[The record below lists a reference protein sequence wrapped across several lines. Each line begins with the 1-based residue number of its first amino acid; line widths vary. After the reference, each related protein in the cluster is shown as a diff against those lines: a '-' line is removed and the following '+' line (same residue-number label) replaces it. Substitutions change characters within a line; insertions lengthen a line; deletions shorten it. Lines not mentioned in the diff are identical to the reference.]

1 MSASLFLQN
10 KGDTSRLEIKGE
22 QITIGRHP
30 DCDVCLKSNTV
41 SRYHSRIIVNQDEQY
56 LLEDLGSGNGT
67 FVNDILVKDSFVL
80 SSGDQISVG
89 PFLLEFSSD
98 SEYEQSQQ
106 EGLLT
111 SYGFIPSLKNVSF
124 KPPAIDKSTI
134 LRAAETT
141 GEIDKYQIKPEIK
154 LKAILEISR
163 TIASASDLDSMAEKV
178 LEGLF
183 RIFPAADRGCILLRD
198 QENLRFFPKAI
209 RHRRDNDHEALQ
221 LSRTVLK
228 AVTDDKTGV
237 LSADAANDERFEK
250 SESVSTLTIRSIL
263 CAPMLGLDGSV
274 IGIINLDTQLAG
286 QMFSEDDLEL
296 LMVIAGQTALSYE
309 SARLMISH
317 VEKQRYDNEMEIA
330 ARVQKG
336 LLPAKIPQ
344 ISGYEFFV
352 SYEAARAVGGD
363 YYDFIQTDESLIW
376 FALGDVAGK
385 GVPASLVMSRVCSAV
400 RSTVEFVTDVTDAVH
415 RVNHHVDE
423 SAHDGRF
430 ITFILGQIDLEQ
442 NLVSFVNA
450 GHLVPLLLAA
460 DGTLRELVA
469 DHPSVPLG
477 VMEDYDYQTIQHQFQ
492 PGERMILFT
501 DGVTE
506 AMNEERELFGIDRLK
521 VAIQES
527 KAGSE
532 NLGTAI
538 LQDVRTFVGQNEQY
552 DDMTLVIIGRDPVEI
567 KK

>member
-10 KGDTSRLEIKGE
+10 NGDSSRLEIKGK
-22 QITIGRHP
+22 QVTLGRHP
-30 DCDVCLKSNTV
+30 DCEVCLKSNTV
-41 SRYHSRIIVNQDEQY
+41 SRHHARITASAEGEYQI
-56 LLEDLGSGNGT
+56 EDLGSGNGT
-67 FVNDILVKDSFVL
+67 FVNDVPVNDPLVL
-80 SSGDQISVG
+80 QTGDQISIG

-98 SEYEQSQQ
+98 EEYESSQH

-111 SYGFIPSLKNVSF
+111 SYGLIPSLKNVSVR
-124 KPPAIDKSTI
+124 PPSSDKSTI
-134 LRAAETT
+134 LRASET
-141 GEIDKYQIKPEIK
+141 GSGLNHFEIKPEIK

-163 TIASASDLDSMAEKV
+163 TIATATDLDSMAERV

-183 RIFPAADRGCILLRD
+183 HIFPAADRGCILLHD
-198 QENLRFFPKAI
+198 HDNQRFFPKAV
-209 RHRRDNDHEALQ
+209 RHRREDDLEALQ

-228 AVTDDKTGV
+228 AVTDNKTGV

-286 QMFSEDDLEL
+286 QMFSDDDLEL
-296 LMVIAGQTALSYE
+296 LMVIAGQAALSYE

-336 LLPAKIPQ
+336 LLPAKIPHVP
-344 ISGYEFFV
+344 GYEFFV

-363 YYDFIQTDESLIW
+363 YYDFIQTTDSLIW

-400 RSTVEFVTDVTDAVH
+400 RSTVEFVTDVADAVH
-415 RVNHHVDE
+415 RVNHHIDE

-430 ITFILGQIDLEQ
+430 ITFILGQIELTENQ
-442 NLVSFVNA
+442 VSFVNA
-450 GHLVPLLLAA
+450 GHLEPLLLEAN
-460 DGTLRELVA
+460 GTLRELSG

-477 VMEDYDYQTIQHQFQ
+477 VMDDYEYRSIQHHLK
-492 PGERMILFT
+492 PGEQLILYT

-506 AMNEERELFGIDRLK
+506 AMNEEREQFGIERLK
-521 VAIQES
+521 TVIRNFPLNTAELGEQIL
-527 KAGSE
+527 KAVKVF
-532 NLGTAI
+532 T
-538 LQDVRTFVGQNEQY
+538 GQAEQY
-552 DDMTLVIIGRDPVEI
+552 DDLTLVIIGRSPE
-567 KK
+567 

>member
-1 MSASLFLQN
+1 MSASLFLQKN
-10 KGDTSRLEIKGE
+10 GDTSRLKIKGE
-22 QITIGRHP
+22 QVTLGRHP
-30 DCDVCLKSNTV
+30 DCDVCLKSNIV
-41 SRYHSRIIVNQDEQY
+41 SRYHARIQVSEDDQY

-67 FVNDILVKDSFVL
+67 FVNDALVKDPVAL
-80 SSGDQISVG
+80 VSGDQIAIG
-89 PFLLEFSSD
+89 PFLLEFSNDSD
-98 SEYEQSQQ
+98 TEQSQP

-111 SYGFIPSLKNVSF
+111 SHGFIPSLKTVTF
-124 KPPAIDKSTI
+124 KSPAIDKSTI
-134 LRAAETT
+134 LRAVEPS
-141 GEIDKYQIKPEIK
+141 GEIENYQIKPEIK

-183 RIFPAADRGCILLRD
+183 HVFPAADRGCILLRD
-198 QENLRFFPKAI
+198 RENLRFFPKAI
-209 RHRRDNDHEALQ
+209 RHRRENDHETLQ

-228 AVTDDKTGV
+228 AVTDNKTGV
-237 LSADAANDERFEK
+237 LSADAANDERFQK

-286 QMFSEDDLEL
+286 QMFSDDDLEL

-317 VEKQRYDNEMEIA
+317 AEKERYDNEMEIA

-336 LLPAKIPQ
+336 LLPSKIPE
-344 ISGYEFFV
+344 IAGYDFFV

-363 YYDFIQTDESLIW
+363 YYDFIQTSERLVW

-400 RSTVEFVTDVTDAVH
+400 RSTVDFVTDVTDAVH
-415 RVNHHVDE
+415 RINHHVDE

-430 ITFILGQIDLEQ
+430 ITFILGQIDLSE

-450 GHLVPLLLAA
+450 GHLVPLLLEA
-460 DGTLRELVA
+460 DGTLRELKA
-469 DHPSVPLG
+469 DRPSVPLG
-477 VMEDYDYQTIQHQFQ
+477 VVEDYDYQMIQYPLQ
-492 PGERMILFT
+492 PGEQLILFT

-506 AMNEERELFGIDRLK
+506 AMNAEREQFGVDRLK
-521 VAIQES
+521 TAIHES
-527 KAGSE
+527 KPGSGE
-532 NLGTAI
+532 LGASI
-538 LQDVRTFVGQNEQY
+538 LDSVKSFVGECEQY
-552 DDMTLVIIGRDPVEI
+552 DDLTLVIIGRDAVEI

>member
-10 KGDTSRLEIKGE
+10 NGNSSRLEIKE
-22 QITIGRHP
+22 KQVTLGRHP
-30 DCDVCLKSNTV
+30 DCEVCLKSNTV
-41 SRYHSRIIVNQDEQY
+41 SRYHARISLIEEGLYQ
-56 LLEDLGSGNGT
+56 LEDLGSGNGT
-67 FVNDILVKDSFVL
+67 FVNNILVRDPVEL
-80 SSGDQISVG
+80 QSGDSISIG
-89 PFLLEFSSD
+89 PFLLEFSRD
-98 SEYEQSQQ
+98 AEYENNQQ

-111 SYGFIPSLKNVSF
+111 SYGLIPSLKNVSV
-124 KPPAIDKSTI
+124 KPTAKDKSTI
-134 LRAAETT
+134 LRATETNS
-141 GEIDKYQIKPEIK
+141 DLSQFQIKPEIK

-183 RIFPAADRGCILLRD
+183 HIFPAADRGCILLRD
-198 QENLRFFPKAI
+198 RENLRFFPKAV
-209 RHRRDNDHEALQ
+209 RHRRENDHEALQ

-228 AVTDDKTGV
+228 AVTDNKTGV

-336 LLPAKIPQ
+336 LLPAIIPRV
-344 ISGYEFFV
+344 SGYEFFV

-363 YYDFIQTDESLIW
+363 YYDFIHPEENLIW

-415 RVNHHVDE
+415 RVNHHIDE
-423 SAHDGRF
+423 AAHDGRF
-430 ITFILGQIDLEQ
+430 ITFILGQIDLTQ

-450 GHLVPLLLAA
+450 GHLNPLLLSANGTLTELAA
-460 DGTLRELVA
+460 DQ
-469 DHPSVPLG
+469 PSVPLG
-477 VMEDYDYQTIQHQFQ
+477 VMDEYEYQAIQHQLN
-492 PGERMILFT
+492 PGERLILFT

-506 AMNEERELFGIDRLK
+506 AMNVERELFGLERLK
-521 VAIQES
+521 A
-527 KAGSE
+527 
-532 NLGTAI
+532 AI
-538 LQDVRTFVGQNEQY
+538 LKSKSKPDKLGDHILQAVETFAGQAEQY
-552 DDMTLVIIGRDPVEI
+552 DDMTLVIIGRDQS
-567 KK
+567 

>member
-10 KGDTSRLEIKGE
+10 NGDTSRLEIKGE
-22 QITIGRHP
+22 QITLGRHP

-41 SRYHSRIIVNQDEQY
+41 SRYHARIIVNEDEQY

-67 FVNDILVKDSFVL
+67 FINNLLVKDPVEL
-80 SSGDQISVG
+80 LSGDQISIG
-89 PFLLEFSSD
+89 PFLLEYSSD
-98 SEYEQSQQ
+98 SEFEKSQN

-111 SYGFIPSLKNVSF
+111 SYGFIPSLKNVSLR
-124 KPPAIDKSTI
+124 PPAIDKSTI
-134 LRAAETT
+134 LRSSEPS
-141 GEIDKYQIKPEIK
+141 GEIESYQIKPEIK
-154 LKAILEISR
+154 LKAILKISR

-183 RIFPAADRGCILLRD
+183 QIFPAADRGCILLRD

-228 AVTDDKTGV
+228 AVTDNKTGV
-237 LSADAANDERFEK
+237 LSADATNDERFEH

-263 CAPMLGLDGSV
+263 CAPMLGMDGSV
-274 IGIINLDTQLAG
+274 IGIINLDTQIAG

-336 LLPAKIPQ
+336 LLPAKIPE
-344 ISGYEFFV
+344 IAGYDFFV

-363 YYDFIQTDESLIW
+363 YYDLIKTDESLIW

-415 RVNHHVDE
+415 RINHHIDE

-430 ITFILGQIDLEQ
+430 ITFILGQIDLTQ
-442 NLVSFVNA
+442 NQVSFVNA
-450 GHLVPLLLAA
+450 GHLVPLLFEP
-460 DGTLRELVA
+460 DGTLRELTG

-492 PGERMILFT
+492 PGERLILFT

-506 AMNEERELFGIDRLK
+506 AMNTEREQFGLDRLK
-521 VAIQES
+521 AAIRES
-527 KAGSE
+527 KSGSSM
-532 NLGTAI
+532 LGTSI
-538 LQDVRTFVGQNEQY
+538 LQAVKTFVGQNEQY
-552 DDMTLVIIGRDPVEI
+552 DDLTLVIIGRDPA
-567 KK
+567 

>member
-10 KGDTSRLEIKGE
+10 NGNSSRLEIKGK
-22 QITIGRHP
+22 QVTLGRHP
-30 DCDVCLKSNTV
+30 DCEVCLKSNTV
-41 SRYHSRIIVNQDEQY
+41 SRYHARITVGKDEQY
-56 LLEDLGSGNGT
+56 RLEDLGSGNGT
-67 FVNDILVKDSFVL
+67 FVNNTLVKDPVAL
-80 SSGDQISVG
+80 QSGDQISIG

-98 SEYEQSQQ
+98 AEYENSQH

-111 SYGFIPSLKNVSF
+111 SYGLIPSLKNVSVR
-124 KPPAIDKSTI
+124 PPAVDKPTI
-134 LRAAETT
+134 LRASGTT
-141 GEIDKYQIKPEIK
+141 TDIDQYQIKPEIK

-163 TIASASDLDSMAEKV
+163 TIASATDLDSMAEKV

-183 RIFPAADRGCILLRD
+183 HIFPAADRGCILLRD
-198 QENLRFFPKAI
+198 RENLRFFPKAI

-228 AVTDDKTGV
+228 AVTDNKTGV

-263 CAPMLGLDGSV
+263 CAPMLGRDGGV

-296 LMVIAGQTALSYE
+296 LMVIAGQAALSYE

-330 ARVQKG
+330 ARVQRG
-336 LLPAKIPQ
+336 LLPEKIPQ
-344 ISGYEFFV
+344 IPGYEFFV

-363 YYDFIQTDESLIW
+363 YYDFIQTDDSLIW

-415 RVNHHVDE
+415 RINHHIDE

-430 ITFILGQIDLEQ
+430 ITFILGQIDLTQ
-442 NLVSFVNA
+442 NLISFVNA
-450 GHLVPLLLAA
+450 GHLVPLLFEANGMITELTA
-460 DGTLRELVA
+460 DS
-469 DHPSVPLG
+469 PSVPLG
-477 VMEDYDYQTIQHQFQ
+477 VMEDYEYKTIQHRLK
-492 PGERMILFT
+492 PGERLILFT

-506 AMNEERELFGIDRLK
+506 AMNLEREQFGIERLK
-521 VAIQES
+521 AAIRKS
-527 KAGSE
+527 PAGSSE
-532 NLGTAI
+532 LGSRI
-538 LQDVRTFVGQNEQY
+538 LRAVKKFVGQNEQY
-552 DDMTLVIIGRDPVEI
+552 DDLTLVVIGRDPAQ
-567 KK
+567 

>member
-10 KGDTSRLEIKGE
+10 NGSSSRLEITGE
-22 QITIGRHP
+22 QMTLGRHP
-30 DCDVCLKSNTV
+30 DCDICLKSNTV
-41 SRYHSRIIVNQDEQY
+41 SRYHARISVLDEERFE
-56 LLEDLGSGNGT
+56 LEDLGSGNGT
-67 FVNDILVKDSFVL
+67 FVNNQLVNDPVL
-80 SSGDQISVG
+80 LQSGDQISIG

-98 SEYEQSQQ
+98 AEYETEQH

-111 SYGFIPSLKNVSF
+111 AYGLIPSLKNVSV
-124 KPPAIDKSTI
+124 KPPAVDKSTI
-134 LRAAETT
+134 LRSS
-141 GEIDKYQIKPEIK
+141 GSNDDFDQYQVKPEIK

-163 TIASASDLDSMAEKV
+163 TIATASDLDMMAERV

-183 RIFPAADRGCILLRD
+183 HIFPAADRGCILLHDRSN
-198 QENLRFFPKAI
+198 QRFLPKAV
-209 RHRRDNDHEALQ
+209 RHRRDDDQEALQ

-228 AVTDDKTGV
+228 TVIDNKTGV

-286 QMFSEDDLEL
+286 QMFSNDDLEL
-296 LMVIAGQTALSYE
+296 LMVIASQTALSYE

-336 LLPAKIPQ
+336 LLPAKIPEVP
-344 ISGYEFFV
+344 GYEFFV

-363 YYDFIQTDESLIW
+363 YYDLIQTEDDLVW

-400 RSTVEFVTDVTDAVH
+400 RSTVEFVPDVADAVH
-415 RVNHHVDE
+415 RVNHHIDE
-423 SAHDGRF
+423 AAHDGRF
-430 ITFILGQIDLEQ
+430 ITFILGQIRLSRDL
-442 NLVSFVNA
+442 VTFVNA
-450 GHLVPLLLAA
+450 GHLEPLLLQA
-460 DGTLRELVA
+460 DGTLRELSA
-469 DHPSVPLG
+469 DQPSIPLG
-477 VMEDYDYQTIQHQFQ
+477 VMDDYEYEALTHVLQ
-492 PGERMILFT
+492 PGEQLILYT

-506 AMNEERELFGIDRLK
+506 AMNEDRELFGIERLK
-521 VAIQES
+521 S
-527 KAGSE
+527 
-532 NLGTAI
+532 AI
-538 LQDVRTFVGQNEQY
+538 LEPAASPAERGPQILQAVKQFVGQHEQY
-552 DDMTLVIIGRDPVEI
+552 DDLTLVIIG
-567 KK
+567 KSAAQ

>member
-10 KGDTSRLEIKGE
+10 NGSSSRLEITGN
-22 QITIGRHP
+22 QMTLGRHP
-30 DCDVCLKSNTV
+30 ECDICLKSNTV
-41 SRYHSRIIVNQDEQY
+41 SRYHARISVLDEERY
-56 LLEDLGSGNGT
+56 ELEDLGSGNGT
-67 FVNDILVKDSFVL
+67 FVNSHPIQDPVL
-80 SSGDQISVG
+80 LHSGDQISIG

-98 SEYEQSQQ
+98 AEYQAEQH

-111 SYGFIPSLKNVSF
+111 SYGMIPSLKNVSV
-124 KPPAIDKSTI
+124 KPPATDKSTI
-134 LRAAETT
+134 LRST
-141 GEIDKYQIKPEIK
+141 GSNSDLDQYQVKPEIK

-163 TIASASDLDSMAEKV
+163 TIATASDLDSMAERV

-183 RIFPAADRGCILLRD
+183 HIFPAADRGCILLRD
-198 QENLRFFPKAI
+198 RDNQRFLPKAV
-209 RHRRDNDHEALQ
+209 RHRREDDQEALQ

-228 AVTDDKTGV
+228 AAIDNKTGV
-237 LSADAANDERFEK
+237 LSADAANDERFVK

-286 QMFSEDDLEL
+286 QMFSDDDLEL

-336 LLPAKIPQ
+336 LLPAKIPE
-344 ISGYEFFV
+344 IPGYEFFV

-363 YYDFIQTDESLIW
+363 YYDLIQTEEDLVW

-400 RSTVEFVTDVTDAVH
+400 RSTVEFVPNVADAVH
-415 RVNHHVDE
+415 RVNHHIDE
-423 SAHDGRF
+423 AAHDGRF
-430 ITFILGQIDLEQ
+430 ITFILGQIDLPR
-442 NLVSFVNA
+442 NLVTFVNA
-450 GHLVPLLLAA
+450 GHLEPLLLQTN
-460 DGTLRELVA
+460 GTLCELSA
-469 DHPSVPLG
+469 DRPSVPLG
-477 VMEDYDYQTIQHQFQ
+477 VMDDYEYEALTHVLQ
-492 PGERMILFT
+492 PGEQLILYT

-506 AMNEERELFGIDRLK
+506 AMNDQQELFGIERLK
-521 VAIQES
+521 AAIR
-527 KAGSE
+527 KANAGPAE
-532 NLGTAI
+532 LGPQI
-538 LQDVRTFVGQNEQY
+538 LKAVKKFVGQHEQY
-552 DDMTLVIIGRDPVEI
+552 DDLTLVIIGREAAQ
-567 KK
+567 

>member
-1 MSASLFLQN
+1 MSASLFLQKN
-10 KGDTSRLEIKGE
+10 GNSSKLEIKGE
-22 QITIGRHP
+22 RVTIGRHP

-41 SRYHSRIIVNQDEQY
+41 SRYHARITVSDGDEY

-67 FVNDILVKDSFVL
+67 FVNNLIVKESVSL
-80 SSGDQISVG
+80 LSGDQISIG

-98 SEYEQSQQ
+98 SEYEKSQH

-111 SYGFIPSLKNVSF
+111 SYGFIPSLKNVSLR
-124 KPPAIDKSTI
+124 PTTNDKSTI
-134 LRAAETT
+134 LRSAETT
-141 GEIDKYQIKPEIK
+141 GEVTKYQIKPEIK

-183 RIFPAADRGCILLRD
+183 SIFPAADRGCILLRD
-198 QENLRFFPKAI
+198 RENLRFFPKAI
-209 RHRRDNDHEALQ
+209 RHRRENDHESLQ

-228 AVTDDKTGV
+228 AVTDKKTGV
-237 LSADAANDERFEK
+237 LSADATNDERFEK

-263 CAPMLGLDGSV
+263 CAPMLGLDGGV

-330 ARVQKG
+330 ARVQKA

-344 ISGYEFFV
+344 ISGYDFFV

-400 RSTVEFVTDVTDAVH
+400 RSTVEFVTDVTDAVY
-415 RVNHHVDE
+415 RVNHHIDE

-430 ITFILGQIDLEQ
+430 ITFILGQIDLTQ

-450 GHLVPLLLAA
+450 GHLVPLLFGA
-460 DGTLRELVA
+460 DGTISELKA

-477 VMEDYDYQTIQHQFQ
+477 VLEDYDSQMIQHQFQ
-492 PGERMILFT
+492 PGERLILFT

-506 AMNEERELFGIDRLK
+506 AMNEEREQFGVDRLK
-521 VAIQES
+521 AAILES
-527 KAGSE
+527 EAGSAQ
-532 NLGTAI
+532 LGDSILRAI
-538 LQDVRTFVGQNEQY
+538 KTFVGQSEQY
-552 DDMTLVIIGRDPVEI
+552 DDLTLVIIGRDPV
-567 KK
+567 

>member
-1 MSASLFLQN
+1 MSASLYLQN
-10 KGDTSRLEIKGE
+10 NGDSSRLEIKGE
-22 QITIGRHP
+22 QITLGRHP
-30 DCDVCLKSNTV
+30 DCNVCLKSNTV
-41 SRYHSRIIVNQDEQY
+41 SRYHARINVSEDEQY

-67 FVNDILVKDSFVL
+67 FVNNVLVKDPVVL
-80 SSGDQISVG
+80 LSGDQISIG

-98 SEYEQSQQ
+98 SEYEKSPN

-111 SYGFIPSLKNVSF
+111 SYGFIPSLKNVSLR
-124 KPPAIDKSTI
+124 PPAIDKSTI
-134 LRAAETT
+134 LRASEPS
-141 GEIDKYQIKPEIK
+141 GEIESYQIKPEIK
-154 LKAILEISR
+154 LKAILKISR

-183 RIFPAADRGCILLRD
+183 HIFPAADRGCILLRD
-198 QENLRFFPKAI
+198 QEKLRFFPKAI
-209 RHRRDNDHEALQ
+209 RHRRENDHEALQ

-228 AVTDDKTGV
+228 AVTDNKTGV
-237 LSADAANDERFEK
+237 LSADAANDERFEL
-250 SESVSTLTIRSIL
+250 SESVSTLTLRSIL
-263 CAPMLGLDGSV
+263 CAPMLGMDGSV

-336 LLPAKIPQ
+336 LLPAKIPE
-344 ISGYEFFV
+344 IAGYDFFA

-363 YYDFIQTDESLIW
+363 YYDLIKTDESLIW

-415 RVNHHVDE
+415 RVNHHIDE

-430 ITFILGQIDLEQ
+430 ITFILGQIDLTR
-442 NLVSFVNA
+442 NLISFVNA
-450 GHLVPLLLAA
+450 GHLVPLLFEP
-460 DGTLRELVA
+460 DGTLRELMG

-492 PGERMILFT
+492 PGERLILFT

-506 AMNEERELFGIDRLK
+506 AMNEEREQFGLDRLK
-521 VAIQES
+521 AAILES
-527 KAGSE
+527 KTGSSK
-532 NLGTAI
+532 LGASI
-538 LQDVRTFVGQNEQY
+538 LQAVKTFVGQNEQY
-552 DDMTLVIIGRDPVEI
+552 DDLTLVIIGRDPA
-567 KK
+567 

>member
-22 QITIGRHP
+22 QVTIGRHP
-30 DCDVCLKSNTV
+30 DCDICLKSNTV
-41 SRYHSRIIVNQDEQY
+41 SRYHARITVSQDEQY

-67 FVNDILVKDSFVL
+67 FVNNLLIKDSVAL
-80 SSGDQISVG
+80 LSGDQISIG

-98 SEYEQSQQ
+98 SEYEKSQQ

-111 SYGFIPSLKNVSF
+111 SYGFIPSLKNVSI
-124 KPPAIDKSTI
+124 KPPGVDKSTI
-134 LRAAETT
+134 MRAAETT

-154 LKAILEISR
+154 LKAILKISR

-183 RIFPAADRGCILLRD
+183 QIFPAADRGCILLRD

-209 RHRRDNDHEALQ
+209 RHRRDNDHESLQ

-228 AVTDDKTGV
+228 AVTDKKTGV
-237 LSADAANDERFEK
+237 LSADTANDERFEN

-263 CAPMLGLDGSV
+263 CVPMLGLDGSV
-274 IGIINLDTQLAG
+274 IGIINLDTQIAG

-296 LMVIAGQTALSYE
+296 LMVIAGQAALSYE

-363 YYDFIQTDESLIW
+363 YYDFIQTDDNLIW

-385 GVPASLVMSRVCSAV
+385 GVPASLVMSRVCSTV

-415 RVNHHVDE
+415 RVNHHIDE

-430 ITFILGQIDLEQ
+430 ITFILGQIDLTQ

-450 GHLVPLLLAA
+450 GHLAPLLFDA
-460 DGTLRELVA
+460 DGALSELMA
-469 DHPSVPLG
+469 GHPNVPLG
-477 VMEDYDYQTIQHQFQ
+477 VMEDYDYQMIQHQFQ
-492 PGERMILFT
+492 PGE
-501 DGVTE
+501 
-506 AMNEERELFGIDRLK
+506 
-521 VAIQES
+521 
-527 KAGSE
+527 
-532 NLGTAI
+532 
-538 LQDVRTFVGQNEQY
+538 
-552 DDMTLVIIGRDPVEI
+552 
-567 KK
+567 

>member
-10 KGDTSRLEIKGE
+10 NGSSSRLEITGD
-22 QITIGRHP
+22 QVTLGRHP
-30 DCDVCLKSNTV
+30 DCDICLKSNIV
-41 SRYHSRIIVNQDEQY
+41 SRYHARISVLAEERY
-56 LLEDLGSGNGT
+56 ELEDLGSGNGT
-67 FVNDILVKDSFVL
+67 FVNSQPIHDPVL
-80 SSGDQISVG
+80 LQSGDQISIG

-98 SEYEQSQQ
+98 ADYETEQH

-111 SYGFIPSLKNVSF
+111 SYGLIPSLRNVSVR
-124 KPPAIDKSTI
+124 PPATDKSTI
-134 LRAAETT
+134 LRST
-141 GEIDKYQIKPEIK
+141 GSSKDFDQYQVKPEIK

-163 TIASASDLDSMAEKV
+163 TIATATDLDSMAERV

-183 RIFPAADRGCILLRD
+183 HIFPAADRGCILLHDRD
-198 QENLRFFPKAI
+198 NQRFLPKAV
-209 RHRRDNDHEALQ
+209 RHRRDDDQEALQ

-228 AVTDDKTGV
+228 TVIDNKTGV

-286 QMFSEDDLEL
+286 QMFSDDDLEL

-336 LLPAKIPQ
+336 LLPARIPE
-344 ISGYEFFV
+344 IPGYEFFV

-363 YYDFIQTDESLIW
+363 YYDLIQTEENLVW

-400 RSTVEFVTDVTDAVH
+400 RSTVEFVPNVADAVH
-415 RVNHHVDE
+415 RVNHHIDE
-423 SAHDGRF
+423 AAHDGRF
-430 ITFILGQIDLEQ
+430 ITFILGQIDLQ
-442 NLVSFVNA
+442 RDLVTFVNA
-450 GHLVPLLLAA
+450 GHLEPLLLQR
-460 DGTLRELVA
+460 DGTLSELSA
-469 DHPSVPLG
+469 ERPSIPLG
-477 VMEDYDYQTIQHQFQ
+477 VLDDYEYEALTHVLQ
-492 PGERMILFT
+492 PGEQLILYT

-506 AMNEERELFGIDRLK
+506 AMNEQQELFGIERLK
-521 VAIQES
+521 
-527 KAGSE
+527 
-532 NLGTAI
+532 TAI
-538 LQDVRTFVGQNEQY
+538 READAGPAELGPHILNAVKQFVGQYEQY
-552 DDMTLVIIGRDPVEI
+552 DDLTLVIIGREAT
-567 KK
+567 

>member
-10 KGDTSRLEIKGE
+10 NGNSSRLELKGN
-22 QITIGRHP
+22 QVSLGRHP
-30 DCDVCLKSNTV
+30 DCEVCLKSNTV
-41 SRYHSRIIVNQDEQY
+41 SRYHARISLIEEGLYQ
-56 LLEDLGSGNGT
+56 LEDLGSGNGT
-67 FVNDILVKDSFVL
+67 FVNNVLVKDPVEL
-80 SSGDQISVG
+80 QSGDQISIG

-98 SEYEQSQQ
+98 TEYEYNQQ

-111 SYGFIPSLKNVSF
+111 SYGLIPSLKNVSVR
-124 KPPAIDKSTI
+124 PPAKDKSTI
-134 LRAAETT
+134 LRAT
-141 GEIDKYQIKPEIK
+141 GTNSDLNQYQIKPEIK

-163 TIASASDLDSMAEKV
+163 TIASASDLDSMAAKV

-183 RIFPAADRGCILLRD
+183 HIFPAADRGCILLRD
-198 QENLRFFPKAI
+198 QENLRFFPKAV
-209 RHRRDNDHEALQ
+209 RHRRENDHEALQ

-228 AVTDDKTGV
+228 AVTDNKTGV
-237 LSADAANDERFEK
+237 LSADAANDERFVK

-263 CAPMLGLDGSV
+263 CAPLLGLDGSV

-336 LLPAKIPQ
+336 LLPAKIPEV
-344 ISGYEFFV
+344 SGYEFFV
-352 SYEAARAVGGD
+352 SYKAARAVGGD
-363 YYDFIQTDESLIW
+363 YYDFIQPDENLIW

-415 RVNHHVDE
+415 RVNHHIDE
-423 SAHDGRF
+423 AAHDGRF
-430 ITFILGQIDLEQ
+430 ITFILGQIDLTQ
-442 NLVSFVNA
+442 NQVSFVNA
-450 GHLVPLLLAA
+450 GHLNPLLLAVNGALHELAA
-460 DGTLRELVA
+460 DQ
-469 DHPSVPLG
+469 PSMPLG
-477 VMEDYDYQTIQHQFQ
+477 VMDDYEYQAIQHRLN
-492 PGERMILFT
+492 PGEQLILFT

-506 AMNEERELFGIDRLK
+506 AMNEEREQFGIERLK
-521 VAIQES
+521 ATILES
-527 KAGSE
+527 KSNPGK
-532 NLGTAI
+532 LGTHI
-538 LQDVRTFVGQNEQY
+538 LKAVKAFAGQAEQY
-552 DDMTLVIIGRDPVEI
+552 DDMTLLIIGRDHA
-567 KK
+567 

>member
-10 KGDTSRLEIKGE
+10 KGDTSRLEIKGD
-22 QITIGRHP
+22 QVTIGRHP

-41 SRYHSRIIVNQDEQY
+41 SRYHSRIIVSQDEQY
-56 LLEDLGSGNGT
+56 LLDDLGSGNGT
-67 FVNDILVKDSFVL
+67 FVNDILVKDSVVL

-89 PFLLEFSSD
+89 PFLLEFSND

-124 KPPAIDKSTI
+124 KPPSIDKSTI

-183 RIFPAADRGCILLRD
+183 HIFPAADRGCILLRD

-209 RHRRDNDHEALQ
+209 RHRRDNDHESLQ

-228 AVTDDKTGV
+228 AVTDNKTGV
-237 LSADAANDERFEK
+237 LSADTANDERFVK

-344 ISGYEFFV
+344 ISGYDFFV

-430 ITFILGQIDLEQ
+430 ITFILGQINLEQ
-442 NLVSFVNA
+442 NRVSFVNA
-450 GHLVPLLLAA
+450 GHLVPLLLEA
-460 DGTLRELVA
+460 DGTLRELMA

-506 AMNEERELFGIDRLK
+506 AMNDERELFGIDRLK
-521 VAIQES
+521 VAIQEA

-538 LQDVRTFVGQNEQY
+538 LHAVRTFVGQSEQY

>member
-10 KGDTSRLEIKGE
+10 NGDSTRLEIKGK
-22 QITIGRHP
+22 QVTLGRHP
-30 DCDVCLKSNTV
+30 ECEVCLKSNTV
-41 SRYHSRIIVNQDEQY
+41 SRYHARITVAAEEVYQI
-56 LLEDLGSGNGT
+56 EDLGSGNGT
-67 FVNDILVKDSFVL
+67 FVNDVPVKDPVVL
-80 SSGDQISVG
+80 QSGDQISIG

-98 SEYEQSQQ
+98 EDYENSPH

-111 SYGFIPSLKNVSF
+111 SYGLIPSLKTVSVR
-124 KPPAIDKSTI
+124 PPATDKSTI
-134 LRAAETT
+134 LRASES
-141 GEIDKYQIKPEIK
+141 GSGLSRFQIKPEIK

-163 TIASASDLDSMAEKV
+163 TIATATDLDSMAERV

-183 RIFPAADRGCILLRD
+183 HIFPAADRGCILLRD
-198 QENLRFFPKAI
+198 HDNQRFFPKAV
-209 RHRRDNDHEALQ
+209 RHRREDDLEALQ

-228 AVTDDKTGV
+228 AVTDNKTGV

-286 QMFSEDDLEL
+286 QMFSDDDLEL
-296 LMVIAGQTALSYE
+296 LMVIAGQAALSYE

-336 LLPAKIPQ
+336 LLPAKIPHVP
-344 ISGYEFFV
+344 GYEFFV

-363 YYDFIQTDESLIW
+363 YYDFIQTSDSLIW

-385 GVPASLVMSRVCSAV
+385 GVPASLVMSRVCSSV
-400 RSTVEFVTDVTDAVH
+400 RSTVEFVTDVADAVH
-415 RVNHHVDE
+415 RVNHHIDE
-423 SAHDGRF
+423 AAHDGRF
-430 ITFILGQIDLEQ
+430 ITFILGQIVLTE

-450 GHLVPLLLAA
+450 GHLEPLLWEA
-460 DGTLRELVA
+460 DGTLRELSA

-477 VMEDYDYQTIQHQFQ
+477 VMDDYEYESLQHQLK
-492 PGERMILFT
+492 PGEQLILYT

-506 AMNEERELFGIDRLK
+506 AMNEERDQFGIERLK
-521 VAIQES
+521 SVILDSQRSPAE
-527 KAGSE
+527 
-532 NLGTAI
+532 LGEQI
-538 LQDVRTFVGQNEQY
+538 LQAVRAFAGQAEQY
-552 DDMTLVIIGRDPVEI
+552 DDLTLVIIGRMP
-567 KK
+567 

>member
-10 KGDTSRLEIKGE
+10 NGNSSRLELKGR
-22 QITIGRHP
+22 QVTLGRHP
-30 DCDVCLKSNTV
+30 DCEVCLKSNTV
-41 SRYHSRIIVNQDEQY
+41 SRYHARISLVEDGLYQ
-56 LLEDLGSGNGT
+56 LEDLGSGNGT
-67 FVNDILVKDSFVL
+67 FVNNVLVRDPVPL
-80 SSGDQISVG
+80 QSGDSISIG

-98 SEYEQSQQ
+98 AEYENNQQ

-111 SYGFIPSLKNVSF
+111 SYGLIPSLKNVSVR
-124 KPPAIDKSTI
+124 PPAKDKSTI
-134 LRAAETT
+134 LRAT
-141 GEIDKYQIKPEIK
+141 GTNSDLNQFQIKPEIK

-183 RIFPAADRGCILLRD
+183 HIFPAADRGCILLRD
-198 QENLRFFPKAI
+198 RENLRFFPKAV
-209 RHRRDNDHEALQ
+209 RHRRENDHDALQ

-228 AVTDDKTGV
+228 AVTDNKTGV

-336 LLPAKIPQ
+336 LLPANIPQ
-344 ISGYEFFV
+344 VSGYEFFV

-363 YYDFIQTDESLIW
+363 YYDFIQPEENLIW

-415 RVNHHVDE
+415 RVNHHIDE
-423 SAHDGRF
+423 AAHDGRF
-430 ITFILGQIDLEQ
+430 ITFILGQIDLTQ
-442 NLVSFVNA
+442 NLISFVNA
-450 GHLVPLLLAA
+450 GHLNPLLLKANGTLIELAA
-460 DGTLRELVA
+460 DQ
-469 DHPSVPLG
+469 PSVPLG
-477 VMEDYDYQTIQHQFQ
+477 VMEDYEYQVIQHRLN
-492 PGERMILFT
+492 PGEQLILFT
-501 DGVTE
+501 DGITE
-506 AMNEERELFGIDRLK
+506 AMNEERELFGMERLK
-521 VAIQES
+521 AAIQKFKLNS
-527 KAGSE
+527 GK
-532 NLGTAI
+532 LGTQI
-538 LQDVRTFVGQNEQY
+538 LQTVKTFAGQAEQY
-552 DDMTLVIIGRDPVEI
+552 DDMTLVIIGRDQG
-567 KK
+567 